1 MEFQERLSSTLMG
14 QELMELKNGNLL
26 NGLTSSKNMPI
37 DYVSQIICLPLSFDM
52 VITILK

>member
-37 DYVSQIICLPLSFDM
+37 DYVSQIICLPLSFDI